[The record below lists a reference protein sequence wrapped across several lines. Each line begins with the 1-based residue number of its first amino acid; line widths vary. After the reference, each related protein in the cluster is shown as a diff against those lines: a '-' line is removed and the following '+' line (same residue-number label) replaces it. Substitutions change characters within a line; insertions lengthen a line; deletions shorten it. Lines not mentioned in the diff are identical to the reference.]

1 MSPHLGW
8 ALLFV
13 ATALALPLRAD
24 AGERGDKER
33 AAKTACLSG
42 EYAKGV
48 ALLAELYVSTNDVIY
63 LFNQGRCFEQNGKY
77 EEAIVHF
84 REYQRKNV
92 DVGNPPDRA
101 ADRHIAD
108 CQALLNKERGPGGAS
123 REAPGAAPAA
133 PALPVAAE
141 KPETSARAAEAVA
154 SASPGRGWRIAGIIA
169 TATGAAGIVTGV
181 FLNLKAN
188 QLTSQLD
195 AANNS
200 STTLYQRSAQ
210 AQQSHYETGG
220 WVAYGAGAACLAG
233 GAILYYLGY
242 RQALNEQV
250 AVAPMF
256 SSGELG
262 AALQG
267 AF

>member
-1 MSPHLGW
+1 M
-8 ALLFV
+8 
-13 ATALALPLRAD
+13 RAH

-42 EYAKGV
+42 DYAKGV

-84 REYQRKNV
+84 REYQRKNA
-92 DVGNPPDRA
+92 DVGNPSDSA
-101 ADRHIAD
+101 ADRHIAE
-108 CQALLNKERGPGGAS
+108 CQALLNKQRGPEGGAP
-123 REAPGAAPAA
+123 RATPGAAPAA
-133 PALPVAAE
+133 PALPVVAE
-141 KPETSARAAEAVA
+141 KPATSARASEAVA
-154 SASPGRGWRIAGIIA
+154 PPSPGRGWRVAGITA
-169 TATGAAGIVTGV
+169 TAIGAAGIVTGV

-242 RQALNEQV
+242 RQALLNEQV

-256 SSGELG
+256 AAGELG